1 MKYYRYLVEELG
13 FNVLAMAYRGFS
25 ASTRYYNPSEEGLK
39 TDADA
44 IINFL
49 IDPRADMEKIYF
61 GKIVDKINPELIFL
75 QGQGLGGAVACYMA
89 EKEPALFRG
98 IILENT
104 FTSVPDYVAE
114 KYPSLPRW
122 KDKLLRNNWDSS
134 SIVPNISAP
143 LLYIAGKEDERLP
156 PSHS

>member
-89 EKEPALFRG
+89 EKDP
-98 IILENT
+98 
-104 FTSVPDYVAE
+104 
-114 KYPSLPRW
+114 
-122 KDKLLRNNWDSS
+122 
-134 SIVPNISAP
+134 
-143 LLYIAGKEDERLP
+143 
-156 PSHS
+156 